1 MATYARWTRTI
12 TDEAGNIVNGRIEV
26 RKESDG
32 LIATIYSD
40 RAGAS
45 LKSNPFTMSNNDKGL
60 AFFHAAGGTYQV
72 KELNSGQTWNFVAVG
87 TGAEFDADSLS
98 GVTPPTT
105 TVPAGIH
112 IAEATNNGSN
122 YVNITVPASLGANYD
137 FVLPAANVT
146 ISSFIATMLDDA
158 DAATARSTI
167 GAVAITGDTM
177 TGALATTSSNSF
189 APQNVA
195 ENTANDAY
203 SAYWIMRKKRGS
215 ATVQVGDL
223 VGILQYAGWDGSAY
237 YSAAEVRATVESVS
251 AGSVKAR
258 LDFYAG
264 TNFLRLASDSTAL
277 LTPPGAIKLASYT
290 VGTLPSAATVGAGSL
305 AYVTDSNTT
314 TFNATVG
321 SGGSNKV
328 AVISDGS
335 NWKVH

>member
-60 AFFHAAGGTYQV
+60 AFFHAAGGAYQV